1 MVVFLILKDVLSLK
15 NGSSHQKS
23 LPKTLGAPTMAALTA
38 SAKMV
43 QVVDGEPILN
53 QRKDD

>member
-1 MVVFLILKDVLSLK
+1 MMFCSFK
-15 NGSSHQKS
+15 NGRSHQKC
-23 LPKTLGAPTMAALTA
+23 LPKTLGAPTMAASTA
-38 SAKMV
+38 SKKMV